1 MTLTVAEWV
10 LPGHPD
16 KTCDAVA
23 DRIVGEALRTDSMAQ
38 CGVEV
43 ACAFHHIFVTG
54 LVGSMQDGWPELAA
68 LMPGWIR
75 STYRD
80 AGYGD
85 PWNPEPGAL
94 RIDLEALRFENRTGP
109 WRELRH
115 LSDDQAICIGYA
127 QATPETDYLPG
138 AHSYARKIA
147 RALFEQRARDDF
159 DSRVLKDLG
168 PDGKVIVRGEDH
180 ADGRFT
186 PLSVSVSLH
195 HAEQAD

>member
-16 KTCDAVA
+16 KICDAVA

-94 RIDLEALRFENRTGP
+94 RIDLEALLACAR
-109 WRELRH
+109 
-115 LSDDQAICIGYA
+115 SVQ
-127 QATPETDYLPG
+127 ETLGRPLGSHTLLAG
-138 AHSYARKIA
+138 A
-147 RALFEQRARDDF
+147 
-159 DSRVLKDLG
+159 
-168 PDGKVIVRGEDH
+168 VRW
-180 ADGRFT
+180 
-186 PLSVSVSLH
+186 
-195 HAEQAD
+195 